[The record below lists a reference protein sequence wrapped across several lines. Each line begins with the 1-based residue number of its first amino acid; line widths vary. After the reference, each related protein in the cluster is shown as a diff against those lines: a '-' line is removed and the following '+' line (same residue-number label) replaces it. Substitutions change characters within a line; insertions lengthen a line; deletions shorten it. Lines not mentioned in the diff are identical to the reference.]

1 MNKSDIKLIIIIL
14 LIAITV
20 LFVIAII
27 DKNNS
32 KEALVYYDNN
42 LVLTIDLNESEEK
55 IYIVDGFN
63 GEVKIIAGN
72 GKIKVDEEESPLHLC
87 SKQGFIEESYES
99 KSPLHLCSKQGFI
112 EESYESIVCLPN
124 KIVIKISSKKEKDL
138 DTILR

>member
-99 KSPLHLCSKQGFI
+99 
-112 EESYESIVCLPN
+112 IVCLPN
-124 KIVIKISSKKEKDL
+124 KVVIKISSKKKKDL

>member
-1 MNKSDIKLIIIIL
+1 MNKSDIKLIIINL

-99 KSPLHLCSKQGFI
+99 
-112 EESYESIVCLPN
+112 IVCLPN
-124 KIVIKISSKKEKDL
+124 KIVIKISSKKKKDL

>member
-32 KEALVYYDNN
+32 KEALVYYDNK

-99 KSPLHLCSKQGFI
+99 
-112 EESYESIVCLPN
+112 IVCLPN
-124 KIVIKISSKKEKDL
+124 KIVIKISSKKKKDL